1 MQYPDKI
8 RKKAIRIVEEQRAI
22 SASKFTARDIALVNR
37 ISANMSVA
45 HMNDFSPSLLS
56 AYSELQV
63 LVLSAKRKREKDDK
77 DANLP
82 EGVYALVSALKAIS
96 GQSGQTIAALR
107 DSKDANMDEKEAL
120 VLAEELQEAARKIK
134 ALLDKVKS

>member
-8 RKKAIRIVEEQRAI
+8 RRKAIKIVEEQRAI
-22 SASKFTARDIALVNR
+22 SASNFTARDIALVNR

-45 HMNDFSPSLLS
+45 HMHDFSPSLLS

-63 LVLSAKRKREKDDK
+63 LVLSAKRKKDNK
-77 DANLP
+77 DADLP
-82 EGVYALVSALKAIS
+82 EGVFALVSALKAIS

-107 DSKDANMDEKEAL
+107 DLKDAGMDDKEAL

-134 ALLDKVKS
+134 ALLGKVKA